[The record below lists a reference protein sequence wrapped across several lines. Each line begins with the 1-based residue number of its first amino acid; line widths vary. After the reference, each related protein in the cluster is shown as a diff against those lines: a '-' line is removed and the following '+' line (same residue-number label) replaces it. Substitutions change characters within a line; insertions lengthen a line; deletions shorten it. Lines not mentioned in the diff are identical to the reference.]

1 MRRLPTF
8 VFLIAAAAS
17 VAATP
22 LAAWDMG
29 SRAELVARPNPDGY
43 ALPYVPA
50 LVSVLAA
57 AEEQKGGP
65 LSEAEVLSLCERAI
79 VLAVPAVMARTL
91 EEGRG
96 YRDLDPARC
105 WDEWQ
110 QQRHRFIKLQRS
122 PDARL

>member
-8 VFLIAAAAS
+8 VFLIAAAAP
-17 VAATP
+17 VAAAP

-29 SRAELVARPNPDGY
+29 ARAELVARPNPDGY

-65 LSEAEVLSLCERAI
+65 LSEAEVLSLCDRAI
-79 VLAVPAVMARTL
+79 VLAVPVAQARTL

-105 WDEWQ
+105 REGWQ
-110 QQRHRFIKLQRS
+110 EMRQLYFK
-122 PDARL
+122 P